1 MREPSLRYVADI
13 EIPEGIVSIDCEVR
27 SGGRT
32 EILFIL
38 NSSTCETPGAASTG
52 DFRGSL
58 EGRGEILVETETDDA
73 EGFIRKTLVAAYGH
87 LADITLTQ
95 TDTD

>member
-1 MREPSLRYVADI
+1 MREQPLRYVADI
-13 EIPEGIVSIDCEVR
+13 EVPEGIVSIDCEVR
-27 SGGRT
+27 SRSKT

-38 NSSTCETPGAASTG
+38 NRSTCGEYTKAGS
-52 DFRGSL
+52 FRSSL
-58 EGRGEILVETETDDA
+58 ENCGESLVETETNDP
-73 EGFIRKTLVAAYGH
+73 EGFIRETLLAAYGH